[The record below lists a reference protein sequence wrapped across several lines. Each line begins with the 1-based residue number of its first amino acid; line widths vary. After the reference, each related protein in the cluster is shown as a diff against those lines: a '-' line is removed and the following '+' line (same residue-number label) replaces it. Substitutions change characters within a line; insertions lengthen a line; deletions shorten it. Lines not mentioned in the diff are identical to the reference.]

1 MKCKYCGKNISAQ
14 SAYCPY
20 CRRPQQ
26 VVSDAPR
33 RDVSQDTDLF
43 VNMNRRKKMAK
54 KEKPLTN
61 RQQLFPYLSFL
72 VAAVIFCVVIFGV
85 SKATGHLWMEK
96 QNLADLGVTPEAME
110 QLREEQESKQAAAA
124 SDDSGEAE
132 DSAQSDA
139 DADSTKADQ

>member
-26 VVSDAPR
+26 VVSDAPH

-43 VNMNRRKKMAK
+43 VNMNRRKKTVRK
-54 KEKPLTN
+54 KKPLTD

-72 VAAVIFCVVIFGV
+72 AAAVIFCVVLFGV
-85 SKATGHLWMEK
+85 SKVTGHLWMEK
-96 QNLADLGVTPEAME
+96 QSLADLGVTPQAME
-110 QLREEQESKQAAAA
+110 QLRDEQEGRQAAAA
-124 SDDSGEAE
+124 SDDAGDAE
-132 DSAQSDA
+132 DSAQSDTA
-139 DADSTKADQ
+139 ADSTKADQ